1 MLDQLENPLIDSF
14 HFFSHNFS
22 ALYCVY
28 IVRGNSVLVMY
39 GSLRVCWML
48 QMSMSSF
55 GSSYLKVTCKL

>member
-14 HFFSHNFS
+14 HNFS

-48 QMSMSSF
+48 EMSRSSF